1 MIFGQAKRFTANT
14 ASITAPIGGW
24 NARDSIAQMPA
35 TDAVTLTN
43 LYPTPTDVQLRKGY
57 SRYSQLTTSTGV
69 KTISS
74 ITFVG
79 TTATLT
85 TSSAHGLSTGAY
97 VSITGT
103 TPTDYSGVYSITVT
117 GSTTFTYTMVAT
129 PSGNATVVGAY
140 TIGITTPVN
149 TLMNYAGTA
158 TQKLFAAAGT
168 NIYDTSNSTATLAT
182 SLITNDKLQYVNFSN
197 TGGDY
202 IVACNGTDP
211 VTIYDGTNWF
221 TIATTTTAA
230 TISGI
235 SRTSPSSTATVT
247 TATNHGL
254 ITGNKVVITASSES
268 TFLGSHVI
276 TVTGPTTFT
285 FTSTGTSTVIG
296 ATGTYT
302 VLGIIGGTS
311 GGTTYSVDSKT
322 FISVNLFKNRLY
334 FTQKD
339 TMKVWYLGVDS
350 LGGDAFPLDFGG
362 IANNGGFI
370 QGMFTWTLDA
380 GQGADDYAGFAT
392 NMGEVIVYNGTDP
405 TDATTWALK
414 GVWQLGYIFS
424 RRFYFK
430 FAGDI
435 LLLTQDGLVPLA
447 SALQSSRL
455 DPRINITDKIYYE
468 ISKEADAY
476 STQFGWQSIYY
487 AKPNM
492 LLINIPNPS
501 GTEQYVMH
509 TISKAWCNFTGINT
523 TVFEMHNDDL
533 YFGGAGFVGKFWD
546 TFADDGM
553 PISGTCQQAYSYF
566 DLPGQQK
573 RFTMIRPTFLVDSGA
588 PGVYAGINTDFQ
600 TQNNLG
606 QVSFTVTPTSVGV
619 WDLGKWDEVNW
630 AGNMTVY
637 RNWQSVQGIGY
648 AAGINMNIVSQN
660 IDVHW
665 VSTDYVMEKG
675 SVI

>member
-1 MIFGQAKRFTANT
+1 MIFGQAKKFTANT

-43 LYPTPTDVQLRKGY
+43 LYPTPTDVTLRNGY
-57 SRYSQLTTSTGV
+57 TKYSTG
-69 KTISS
+69 
-74 ITFVG
+74 
-79 TTATLT
+79 
-85 TSSAHGLSTGAY
+85 
-97 VSITGT
+97 ITGR
-103 TPTDYSGVYSITVT
+103 
-117 GSTTFTYTMVAT
+117 
-129 PSGNATVVGAY
+129 
-140 TIGITTPVN
+140 VN
-149 TLMNYAGTA
+149 TLMNYAGYNS
-158 TQKLFAAAGT
+158 QKLFAVAGT
-168 NIYDTSNSTATLAT
+168 KIYDTTTSTASQVFTVA
-182 SLITNDKLQYVNFSN
+182 NDKFQYVNFSN
-197 TGGDY
+197 TSGDY
-202 IVACNGTDP
+202 LVACNGVDP
-211 VTIYDGTNWF
+211 VTIYNGTSWF
-221 TIATTTTAA
+221 TIATTTTAQTISTITHVGA
-230 TISGI
+230 VATLTTASPHGLATGNYVTISG
-235 SRTSPSSTATVT
+235 A
-247 TATNHGL
+247 
-254 ITGNKVVITASSES
+254 TASAYN
-268 TFLGSHVI
+268 GSFVI
-276 TVTGPTTFT
+276 TVTGLSTFT
-285 FTSTGTSTVIG
+285 YTMASTPAADATVVG
-296 ATGTYT
+296 SYT
-302 VLGIIGGTS
+302 VLGIKGGTT
-311 GGTTYSVDSKT
+311 GGTTYTVNSNT
-322 FISVNLFKNRLY
+322 FVHVNLFKNRLY

-339 TMKVWYLGVDS
+339 SMKVWYLGVDA

-362 IANNGGFI
+362 IANSGGFM

-405 TDATTWALK
+405 TDATTWLLK

-424 RRFYFK
+424 RRFFYK
-430 FAGDI
+430 FAGDV

-476 STQFGWQSIYY
+476 SSYFGWQTIYF

-509 TISKAWCNFTGINT
+509 TISKAWCNFTGIDT
-523 TVFEMHNDDL
+523 TVFELHNDNL
-533 YFGGAGFVGKFWD
+533 YFGGNGYVGHFWD
-546 TFADDGM
+546 GFADDGK

-573 RFTMIRPTFLVDSGA
+573 RFTMVRPTFLVDSGA

-606 QVSFTVTPTSVGV
+606 QVSFNPTPTIIAV
-619 WDLGKWDEVNW
+619 WDVAKWDENIW
-630 AGNMTVY
+630 AGNLTIY
-637 RNWQSVQGIGY
+637 RNWQGVTGLGY
-648 AAGINMNIVSQN
+648 CAGINMNIVSQG

-665 VSTDYVMEKG
+665 ISTDYVMEKG
-675 SVI
+675 TVL

>member
-14 ASITAPIGGW
+14 ASVTAPIGGW
-24 NARDSIAQMPA
+24 NARDSIAQMPP

-43 LYPTPTDVQLRKGY
+43 LYPTPTDVTLRNGY
-57 SRYSQLTTSTGV
+57 TRYSQLTTSTGV

-74 ITFVG
+74 ITYSG

-85 TSSAHGLSTGAY
+85 TATAHGLSTGDR
-97 VSITGT
+97 VSISGT
-103 TPTDYSGVYSITVT
+103 TPADYSGVFKITVT
-117 GSTTFTYTMVAT
+117 STTKFTYTMLTT

-140 TIGITTPVN
+140 TIGITTAIN
-149 TLMNYAGTA
+149 TLMNYAGVSS
-158 TQKLFAAAGT
+158 QQIFAAAGT
-168 NIYDTSNSTATLAT
+168 GIYDCDTPTAAKVF
-182 SLITNDKLQYVNFSN
+182 SITNDKFQYVNFSN
-197 TGGDY
+197 TSGDY
-202 IVACNGTDP
+202 IVACNGVDA
-211 VTIYDGTNWF
+211 VTVFDGTSWF
-221 TIATTTTAA
+221 TMATTTTAA

-235 SRTSPSSTATVT
+235 SRTSPSNVATVT
-247 TATNHGL
+247 TATAHGL
-254 ITGNKVVITASSES
+254 VTGNRVTITASSES
-268 TFLGSHVI
+268 SFLGAHVI
-276 TVTGPTTFT
+276 TVTSPTTYT
-285 FTSTGTSTVIG
+285 FVSSATTTVVG

-311 GGTTYSVDSKT
+311 GGTTYTIDSKN
-322 FISVNLFKNRLY
+322 FVHVNLFKNRLY
-334 FTQKD
+334 FTEKN
-339 TMKVWYLGVDS
+339 TMKVWYMPVSS
-350 LGGDAFPLDFGG
+350 LGGSALPLDFGG
-362 IANNGGFI
+362 IAKNGGFL
-370 QGMFTWTLDA
+370 QGMATWTIDA
-380 GQGADDYAGFAT
+380 GQGADDYAVFAS

-405 TDATTWALK
+405 SDATTWALK

-424 RRFYFK
+424 RRFFHK

-455 DPRINITDKIYYE
+455 DPRVNITDKIYYE

-476 STQFGWQSIYY
+476 SSQFGWQCIYY

-523 TVFEMHNDDL
+523 TVFELHNDDL
-533 YFGGAGFVGKFWD
+533 YFGGTGFVGKFWD
-546 TFADDGM
+546 GYADDDQ
-553 PISGTCQQAYSYF
+553 PISATCQQAYSYF

-573 RFTMIRPTFLVDSGA
+573 RFTMVRPTFLVDAGA

-606 QVSFTVTPTSVGV
+606 QVSFQSVPTTVGLWDVGT
-619 WDLGKWDEVNW
+619 WDSSNW
-630 AGNMTVY
+630 AGNLIVY
-637 RNWQSVQGIGY
+637 RNWQGVTGLGY
-648 AAGINMNIVSQN
+648 AAGINMNIVSQG

-675 SVI
+675 TVL

>member
-1 MIFGQAKRFTANT
+1 MIFGKAKGFTAST

-24 NARDSIAQMPA
+24 NARDSIAQMPS

-43 LYPTPTDVQLRKGY
+43 LYPTPTDVTLRNGY
-57 SRYSQLTTSTGV
+57 TRLSQLTTSTGV

-74 ITFVG
+74 ITYAG

-85 TSSAHGLSTGAY
+85 TSTAHGLTTGAR
-97 VSITGT
+97 VSISGT
-103 TPTDYSGVYSITVT
+103 TPTDYSGVFVITVT
-117 GSTTFTYTMVAT
+117 GTTTFTYTMIST

-149 TLMNYAGTA
+149 TLMNYAGVTN
-158 TQKLFAAAGT
+158 QKLFAAAGT
-168 NIYDTSNSTATLAT
+168 TIYEVDTPTAVNNFT
-182 SLITNDKLQYVNFSN
+182 ITNDKFQYVNFSN
-197 TGGDY
+197 TGGDF
-202 IVACNGTDP
+202 IVACNGVDP
-211 VTIYDGTNWF
+211 VTVYDGTNWF
-221 TIATTTTAA
+221 TMATTTTAA

-235 SRTSPSSTATVT
+235 SRTSPSNVATVT
-247 TATNHGL
+247 TATAHGL
-254 ITGNKVVITASSES
+254 VTGNRVVITASSES
-268 TFLGSHVI
+268 TFLGAYVI
-276 TVTGPTTFT
+276 TVTSSTTFT
-285 FTSTGTSTVIG
+285 FVSTGTSTVVA

-302 VLGIIGGTS
+302 VLGIQGGTT
-311 GGTTYSVDSKT
+311 GGTTYTIDSKN
-322 FISVNLFKNRLY
+322 FIHVNLFKNRLY
-334 FTQKD
+334 FTEKN
-339 TMKVWYLGVDS
+339 TMNVWYMPVSS
-350 LGGDAFPLDFGG
+350 LGGSAFPLNFGG
-362 IANNGGFI
+362 IAKSGGFV
-370 QGMFTWTLDA
+370 QGMATWTLDA
-380 GQGADDYAGFAT
+380 GQGADDYAVFAT
-392 NMGEVIVYNGTDP
+392 NMGDIIVYNGTDP
-405 TDATTWALK
+405 TDSTTWALK

-424 RRFYFK
+424 RRFFHK

-455 DPRINITDKIYYE
+455 DPRVNITDKIYYE
-468 ISKEADAY
+468 ISREADAY
-476 STQFGWQSIYY
+476 STNFGWQVIYY

-523 TVFEMHNDDL
+523 TVFELHNDDL
-533 YFGGAGFVGKFWD
+533 YFGGAGYVGKFWD
-546 TFADDGM
+546 GKADDGQ

-566 DLPGQQK
+566 DMPGQQK
-573 RFTMIRPTFLVDSGA
+573 RFTMIRPTFLVDAGA

-606 QVSFTVTPTSVGV
+606 QVSFQSTPTTVGV
-619 WDLGKWDEVNW
+619 WDVATWDNYNW
-630 AGNMTVY
+630 AGNLIIY
-637 RNWQSVQGIGY
+637 RNWQGVSGLGY
-648 AAGINMNIVSQN
+648 AAGINMNIVSQG

-675 SVI
+675 TVL

>member
-24 NARDSIAQMPA
+24 NARDSIAQMPP

-57 SRYSQLTTSTGV
+57 TRYSQLTTSTGV
-69 KTISS
+69 QTISS
-74 ITFVG
+74 ITRVG
-79 TTATLT
+79 TIATLT
-85 TSSAHGLSTGAY
+85 TASAHGLSTGAR
-97 VSITGT
+97 VSISGT
-103 TPTDYSGVYSITVT
+103 TPADYSGVYVITVT
-117 GSTTFTYTMVAT
+117 SSTTFTYTMNSV
-129 PSGNATVVGAY
+129 PSGNASVVGTY

-149 TLMNYAGTA
+149 TLLNYAGVT
-158 TQKLFAAAGT
+158 TQQIFAAAGT
-168 NIYDTSNSTATLAT
+168 GIYDCDTPTAAKVFT
-182 SLITNDKLQYVNFSN
+182 ITNDKFQYVNFSN
-197 TGGDY
+197 TSGNY
-202 IVACNGTDP
+202 IVACNGVDP
-211 VTIYDGTNWF
+211 VTVFDGTSWF
-221 TIATTTTAA
+221 TMATTTTAA
-230 TISGI
+230 AITSIA
-235 SRTSPSSTATVT
+235 RTSPSNVATVT
-247 TATNHGL
+247 TSTAHGLATNNR
-254 ITGNKVVITASSES
+254 IVITASSEV

-276 TVTGPTTFT
+276 TVTGANTFT
-285 FTSTGTSTVIG
+285 FVSSATTTVAG
-296 ATGTYT
+296 ASGTYT
-302 VLGIIGGTS
+302 VLGIQGGTT
-311 GGTTYSVDSKT
+311 GGTTYTINSNKFVH
-322 FISVNLFKNRLY
+322 VNLFKNRLY
-334 FTQKD
+334 FTEED
-339 TMKVWYLGVDS
+339 SLRVWYMPVDS

-405 TDATTWALK
+405 TDAATWALK

-430 FAGDI
+430 FSGDV

-468 ISKEADAY
+468 ISREADQY
-476 STQFGWQSIYY
+476 SNEFGWQAIYF

-509 TISKAWCNFTGINT
+509 TISKGWCNFTGIDT

-533 YFGGAGFVGKFWD
+533 YFGGNGFVGNFWNGY
-546 TFADDGM
+546 ADDNE

-566 DLPGQQK
+566 DMPGQQK
-573 RFTMIRPTFLVDSGA
+573 RFTMIRPTFLVDAGA

-606 QVSFTVTPTSVGV
+606 QVSFQSVPTTVGI
-619 WDLGKWDEVNW
+619 WDAATWDVESW
-630 AGNMTVY
+630 AGNLIVY
-637 RNWQSVQGIGY
+637 RNWQGVTGLGY
-648 AAGINMNIVSQN
+648 AAGVNLNIVSQG

-665 VSTDYVMEKG
+665 VSTDYVMERG
-675 SVI
+675 TVL